1 MFGFLN
7 IDKDAEMTSH
17 TVVDTIRKRV
27 GRGVK
32 VGHAGTLDPAA
43 TGVLPI
49 ALGPATRLIAY
60 LSGARKGY
68 RACIS
73 LGATTTTDD
82 AEGDIL
88 EQHPV
93 PLFENGVLDAVLNDF
108 RGTIMQVPPM
118 YSARHHKGQRL
129 YDLARAGQVVERTP
143 TPVTID
149 ALTLVAYDSQTN
161 QFDIDVVCSTGTYI
175 RSLARDIGAALGCGA
190 HLATLRRTFVGPF
203 TVEQSVSL
211 TNLPDDPAALAQVL
225 LPPDSA
231 VADWPVVVLS
241 PDQCMRVRHGMPV
254 YLDDEAFDG
263 YTHVRAHMPDGGGL
277 LALLQHQGNVWH
289 PDKVFHVSQ
298 LDICRV

>member
-7 IDKDAEMTSH
+7 IDKDVGMTSH
-17 TVVDTIRKRV
+17 TVVATIRKHV
-27 GRGVK
+27 GRAVK

-60 LSGARKGY
+60 LSDSRKGY

-82 AEGDIL
+82 AEGDVL
-88 EQHPV
+88 EQRPV
-93 PLFENGVLDAVLNDF
+93 PLLDNHALDVVLNDF

-149 ALTLVAYDSQTN
+149 ALTLVAYDPQTN
-161 QFDIDVVCSTGTYI
+161 QCTIDVVCSTGTYI
-175 RSLARDIGAALGCGA
+175 RSLARDIGEVLRCGA

-203 TVEQSVSL
+203 TVEQAVSL
-211 TNLPDDPAALAQVL
+211 TNLPDDPTALAQVL

-231 VADWPVVVLS
+231 VADWPLVVLS
-241 PDQCMRVRHGMPV
+241 SDQCLRVQHGMPL
-254 YLDDEAFDG
+254 YLDDDERG
-263 YTHVRAHMPDGGGL
+263 GTRHMRAHTPDGRL
-277 LALLQHQGNVWH
+277 LALLQHQGNAWH
-289 PDKVFHVSQ
+289 PDKVFGGVEQ
-298 LDICRV
+298 AT